1 MYCFNL
7 VHNYHICVVHLQLS
21 STLFQKKINGLY
33 IQTDFYIYKPK
44 SRSDIDICILRLTYN
59 IRRNY
64 FLSFD
69 ALFDPEKILYRLHYM
84 VSAKRF
90 TMFNRQKGYNPIKIN
105 FSHYCINFCSK
116 NQNTGNLN
124 RKFIL
129 FKHQSVKGWQMY
141 LSFRTGNLD
150 YICS

>member
-1 MYCFNL
+1 MTFE
-7 VHNYHICVVHLQLS
+7 VHVLQTVQTCTASTLYIIKHQGCVS
-21 STLFQKKINGLY
+21 STPVHIILEENEWSIHIDILLYLFRK
-33 IQTDFYIYKPK
+33 
-44 SRSDIDICILRLTYN
+44 SDINICTLRLTYN

-116 NQNTGNLN
+116 NQNIGNLN
-124 RKFIL
+124 RKCIL
-129 FKHQSVKGWQMY
+129 FKHQSVKGK
-141 LSFRTGNLD
+141 R
-150 YICS
+150 